1 MPRSEKFHETLAEYG
16 VPEDI
21 AAEIRKGFEHVGS
34 KTKKEIKAKY
44 FSQALSV
51 MEEKLGQEMTREIF
65 EANGCCK
72 SGARLKAS
80 KEFAR
85 INNGLNFRERLAKIE
100 RAAYMNMGSPYLDEN
115 GDIVVRAVAYKLG
128 DKFACACPTISR
140 QAVQPNSKNYCYC
153 CAGHFKFHYEIMLGC
168 KLSVSEIVSSPLD
181 SGGENPCVIK
191 FSINNSREN

>member
-1 MPRSEKFHETLAEYG
+1 MPSPEKFNETLDEYG

-21 AAEIRKGFEHVGS
+21 AAEICKGFERISS

-44 FSQALSV
+44 FSHALSV
-51 MEEKLGQEMTREIF
+51 MEEKLGLEKTREIF

-80 KEFAR
+80 MQFAR
-85 INNGLNFRERLAKIE
+85 INNGLNIKQKLLKIGN
-100 RAAYMNMGSPYLDEN
+100 AAYMNMGIPYIDEN
-115 GDIVVRAVAYKLG
+115 GNIVVRAVAYKLG

-140 QAVQPNSKNYCYC
+140 QEIQPNSKNYCYC

-168 KLSVSEIVSSPLD
+168 KLSVIDIVSSPLD
-181 SGGENPCVIK
+181 SEGENPCVIK
-191 FSINNSREN
+191 FSINNDREK